1 MAYAGNS
8 PRDSHHQQL
17 HPSAIGPSHSNAPHP
32 VSGQWPQHPS
42 RQGSI
47 QQRHQEQQQ
56 HIGSASIRPAA
67 AGRPGSSQSRPASV
81 SQHAA
86 RAQYGSR
93 AYTTAVP
100 YRTDSLRGHA
110 AAGPSLLPQEVY
122 PHAAAPVHAP
132 PAHSAAG
139 ICGTFSTPRGY
150 NRGPR
155 SYALALAEASRTST
169 AQHSQA
175 DRGQLSSRPNSA
187 AMKPGAR
194 LPGQSGYLGFHSGSS
209 SNYSRSNS
217 SRSQGAAAGIYT
229 PRRPETGSQQGVIN
243 DHYHYQQQQHGR
255 VQAEACAAAPAT
267 QGRVI
272 PTTSSSRSQQGC
284 GIESSLQRPG
294 SATSGSQRWPCE
306 QLAGCRPHTVAAG
319 SPLLLSE
326 CFRPSTAAGPA
337 SISGVEGH
345 SCISRPHTA
354 AAAVA
359 GWWDA
364 ASAGLSSRLDEGGG
378 AEAEAEAEAELQRQR
393 QLQQLWCAVHE
404 IDGRP
409 ATRNGVRSR

>member
-1 MAYAGNS
+1 MAYVGNS

-17 HPSAIGPSHSNAPHP
+17 HPSALGPSHRNDPHP
-32 VSGQWPQHPS
+32 VSGRWPQHPS

-47 QQRHQEQQQ
+47 QHQRHPDQQQ

-86 RAQYGSR
+86 RAQYASR
-93 AYTTAVP
+93 AHTTAVP
-100 YRTDSLRGHA
+100 YRTDSLRGQTA
-110 AAGPSLLPQEVY
+110 DGPSLLPQAVH
-122 PHAAAPVHAP
+122 PHAAAPAP
-132 PAHSAAG
+132 SAHSAAG

-155 SYALALAEASRTST
+155 SYALALAEASRGSTS
-169 AQHSQA
+169 QHSQA
-175 DRGQLSSRPNSA
+175 DRVQHSSRPSSA

-194 LPGQSGYLGFHSGSS
+194 VPGPSGSGFHSGFQPGGSS
-209 SNYSRSNS
+209 YSRSTS
-217 SRSQGAAAGIYT
+217 SRGQGAAAGIYT
-229 PRRPETGSQQGVIN
+229 PRRPETGSQQGVPN
-243 DHYHYQQQQHGR
+243 HHYQQQQHQQHGR
-255 VQAEACAAAPAT
+255 VPGEASAAAAAAG
-267 QGRVI
+267 GRVI
-272 PTTSSSRSQQGC
+272 PSASSTRAQQSC
-284 GIESSLQRPG
+284 GPDSSLRRPG

-306 QLAGCRPHTVAAG
+306 QMAGCRPHTVAAG

-378 AEAEAEAEAELQRQR
+378 AEAEAEAELQRQR